1 MIKKVTVSHLYF
13 RPVPTK
19 NHSRSRKYQPPDT
32 SPKRGCNRL
41 EASTMFQMNMPMITP
56 MSRRENRI
64 MLHRFFHKALPVIP
78 RLHESRFIR
87 TFPRQQV
94 KTLPSGLPVFP
105 VNQFRRKGK

>member
-56 MSRRENRI
+56 MSRRKTGSCFTGFSTRPFLSSPGS
-64 MLHRFFHKALPVIP
+64 MKAVLSAHSPG
-78 RLHESRFIR
+78 S
-87 TFPRQQV
+87 
-94 KTLPSGLPVFP
+94 K
-105 VNQFRRKGK
+105 